1 MDKDKL
7 GDRLR
12 LIMEE
17 ESKDIEISPGL
28 MDKILLQ
35 RKRTWKEKI
44 NDFLNREVEIPL
56 IPLVASLALGLM
68 IISIPKDLLVRE
80 KIEVINVGSSQIILR
95 GDKGVKRND

>member
-7 GDRLR
+7 GNELR

-17 ESKDIEISPGL
+17 ETKDIEISPGL

-44 NDFLNREVEIPL
+44 SDFLNKEVEIPL
-56 IPLVASLALGLM
+56 IPVVASLALGLM
-68 IISIPKDLLVRE
+68 IISIPKDLMVN
-80 KIEVINVGSSQIILR
+80 KNIKVIDLGSSQIIVR
-95 GDKGVKRND
+95 EDKGVSRND